1 MSLINSIFARLFH
14 RGKQNEPDDTSTN
27 SVTEMKYLI
36 ACLGNIGAEY
46 DNTRHNIGFKI
57 ADRLAKDLD
66 GAFVTSRLAQVA
78 ELRFKGKT
86 LVVIKPT
93 TYMNA
98 SGRAVKYWLDYEK
111 VPMENLLVVN
121 DDIALPLGTLRL
133 RKQGADGGHNGLTD
147 IIEKL
152 GTNVFCR
159 LRFGLGNDF
168 PRGRQ
173 IDFVLGQTV
182 GHLEADVVARVL
194 ILSTDVSQTG
204 NQVFHFVR
212 FVVFPS
218 SENPC
223 KNMINY

>member
-1 MSLINSIFARLFH
+1 MVINSIFARIFR
-14 RGKQNEPDDTSTN
+14 RGKRNEPD
-27 SVTEMKYLI
+27 EMKYLI

-57 ADRLAKDLD
+57 ADRLAKDLEET
-66 GAFVTSRLAQVA
+66 FTTSRLAQVA
-78 ELRFKGKT
+78 EMRFKGKT

-93 TYMNA
+93 TYMNL
-98 SGRAVKYWLDYEK
+98 SGKAVKYWLNEEK
-111 VPMENLLVVN
+111 IPMENLLVVN

-159 LRFGLGNDF
+159 LRFGLGDDF

-173 IDFVLGQTV
+173 VDFVLGQWKASEEPIVDEKVDMAVEIIKSFVTQ
-182 GHLEADVVARVL
+182 GPDR
-194 ILSTDVSQTG
+194 TM
-204 NQVFHFVR
+204 NQY
-212 FVVFPS
+212 
-218 SENPC
+218 N
-223 KNMINY
+223 KK

>member
-1 MSLINSIFARLFH
+1 MSIINCIFARLF
-14 RGKQNEPDDTSTN
+14 RKGKPIQPN
-27 SVTEMKYLI
+27 EMKYLI

-57 ADRLAKDLD
+57 ADRLAKDLE
-66 GAFVTSRLAQVA
+66 GSFTTNRLAQTA
-78 ELRFKGKT
+78 ELRYKGKT

-93 TYMNA
+93 TYMNL
-98 SGRAVKYWLDYEK
+98 SGKAVKYWLGYEK
-111 VPMENLLVVN
+111 IPMENLLVVN

-159 LRFGLGNDF
+159 LRFGLGDDF

-173 IDFVLGQTV
+173 IDFVLGQWKPSEEPIV
-182 GHLEADVVARVL
+182 DEKVDEAVEIIKSFVTQGPDR
-194 ILSTDVSQTG
+194 TM
-204 NQVFHFVR
+204 NQF
-212 FVVFPS
+212 
-218 SENPC
+218 N
-223 KNMINY
+223 KK